1 MTETVEKEHD
11 GGGFRCGG
19 FFLTWRGISI
29 LMVSTGNAFVV
40 GCLISKGEVQY
51 GV

>member
-1 MTETVEKEHD
+1 MEKEL
-11 GGGFRCGG
+11 GGGFCCGG

-29 LMVSTGNAFVV
+29 FMDSVDNAFVMV
-40 GCLISKGEVQY
+40 FLISKGEVQY